1 MGIFGMDSHS
11 LSCAAYVCL
20 YVRSSNGDGI
30 YYVASQC
37 HDAALS
43 GDALGDLRERGNNH
57 DYLGCLG
64 DMDS

>member
-1 MGIFGMDSHS
+1 MGVFGVDSYS

-43 GDALGDLRERGNNH
+43 GDALGDL
-57 DYLGCLG
+57 
-64 DMDS
+64 